1 MLKPVDIFDIICSHA
16 ARHGRDEKLFGKKFP
31 LAREAIAHSLAGTP
45 FSGIWFEV
53 PLLGAP
59 RFDLHVC
66 LSGET
71 IKARKTLPADFI
83 DGDFNAAFELYAD
96 RKKYGNCGFAL
107 AFDIS
112 EGKTKSHALHL
123 IDTAPF
129 CDVEKFFEAVG
140 SRKAAEHFLNFVERA
155 PKAWHVWYYG
165 LLTARADKPLRID
178 FFVSRAAKEACAKD
192 ISLLARHLKDVGFSA
207 VSDTF
212 LARTKE
218 LAAMPFA
225 MELQFDVLA
234 DGSTS
239 STIGTSFSF
248 GKFPKE
254 REDIPAGDI
263 AEHTESAQV
272 IFCNSSA
279 AEIRKDFEQ
288 GDVAALME
296 KIQSWGLADERWHL
310 LPEASFSK
318 RLALG
323 AVSLEIVNRPRFV
336 KLRYKEGKPFDA
348 KVYFQA
354 QGSQDEIKHV

>member
-1 MLKPVDIFDIICSHA
+1 MTAVDIFDIICSHA
-16 ARHGRDEKLFGKKFP
+16 ARHGRDEKLFGKNFP
-31 LAREAIAHSLAGTP
+31 VAREAIARSLAGTH
-45 FSGIWFEV
+45 FSEIWFEV
-53 PLLGAP
+53 PLLGEP

-66 LSGET
+66 LSDET
-71 IKARKTLPADFI
+71 IKARKTLPVDLI

-96 RKKYGNCGFAL
+96 KKKYGGYGFAL

-123 IDTAPF
+123 LDTAPF
-129 CDVEKFFEAVG
+129 CDVDKFFEAVG
-140 SRKAAEHFLNFVERA
+140 SRKAGEHFLNFVERA

-178 FFVSRAAKEACAKD
+178 FLVSRAVKEAYAQD

-218 LAAMPFA
+218 IAAMPFV
-225 MELQFDVLA
+225 MELQFDVLP
-234 DGSTS
+234 DGSTG

-254 REDIPAGDI
+254 RKEIPADDI
-263 AEHTESAQV
+263 AAHMENSQV
-272 IFCNSSA
+272 VNCNISA
-279 AEIRKDFEQ
+279 AELKKDFSQ
-288 GDVAALME
+288 GEVASLME
-296 KIQSWGLADERWHL
+296 KIQSWGLADERWQL
-310 LPEASFSK
+310 LPEATFTKGLS
-318 RLALG
+318 LG
-323 AVSLEIVNRPRFV
+323 AVSLEIVNRPRFM

-354 QGSQDEIKHV
+354 RGM